1 MKTKTIYQLLVDASG
16 SMSDVRSQTLEAINS
31 QILSIRS
38 IAKEVKEQEIL
49 VSLCFFNSDTRNV
62 YSCLHPDQAPILE
75 PTQYR
80 PGGST
85 ALLDA
90 LGQRMEEISKSIT
103 PYDDV
108 VMVVVTDGEENASQ
122 FFTSQQVARRIS
134 EKKESGHWTFSFLG
148 ADFDSWSVASQLN
161 IDRDE
166 VRFTRKADLRQ
177 AMMEVNA
184 CMNEFVLAKESGNKK
199 KGLFK
204 RDDQTDKA

>member
-16 SMSDVRSQTLEAINS
+16 SMSNLRHETLEAINS

-38 IAKEVKEQEIL
+38 LAKEVKEQEVL
-49 VSLCFFNSDTRNV
+49 VSLCFFNTDTRNV
-62 YSCLHPDQAPILE
+62 YSSLHPDQAPILE
-75 PTQYR
+75 LSQYR
-80 PGGST
+80 TDGST

-90 LGQRMEEISKSIT
+90 LGQRIEEISKSIT

-122 FFTSQQVARRIS
+122 FYTSQQVARRIS

-148 ADFDSWSVASQLN
+148 ADFDSWKVARQLN

-166 VRFTRKADLRQ
+166 VRFTRKSDLRH
-177 AMMEVNA
+177 AMVEL
-184 CMNEFVLAKESGNKK
+184 NECVSDFVHAKEAGMKK

-204 RDDQTDKA
+204 KEDQSGKA